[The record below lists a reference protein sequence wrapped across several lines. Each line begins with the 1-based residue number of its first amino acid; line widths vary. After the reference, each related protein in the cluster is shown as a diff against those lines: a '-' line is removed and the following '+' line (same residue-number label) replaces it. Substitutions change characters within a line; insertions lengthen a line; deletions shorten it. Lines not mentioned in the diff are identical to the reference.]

1 MTVMNPWLFL
11 VLLPAMALT
20 TYRLTRLL
28 VEDVFP
34 PVLWLRDRLVGGW
47 RPLTEKEQSM
57 LTIESPNQWMSVVRE
72 PRVPNPAVADWHVQ
86 EIDGEQQR
94 WARRWKRVPH
104 WLADLLSCPFCASG
118 WIGAGVV
125 AGAWFAPAG
134 LSVPVLCWFSA
145 WALGGILAAQE
156 WA

>member
-1 MTVMNPWLFL
+1 MNPWLFL
-11 VLLPAMALT
+11 VLLVPMALT

-28 VEDVFP
+28 VADDFP

-47 RPLTEKEQSM
+47 RPLTAKEEAAPAAVSWRTQTEEHDGVM
-57 LTIESPNQWMSVVRE
+57 ERYAVR
-72 PRVPNPAVADWHVQ
+72 W
-86 EIDGEQQR
+86 R
-94 WARRWKRVPH
+94 WVPH

-134 LSVPVLCWFSA
+134 LSVPVLCWVSV

>member
-1 MTVMNPWLFL
+1 MNPWLFL

-28 VEDVFP
+28 VEDTFP

-47 RPLTEKEQSM
+47 RPLTEKELAQARSAGLAYM
-57 LTIESPNQWMSVVRE
+57 PWKTTAIDDVENRWVERA
-72 PRVPNPAVADWHVQ
+72 RWVPY
-86 EIDGEQQR
+86 
-94 WARRWKRVPH
+94 

-134 LSVPVLCWFSA
+134 LSVPVLCWFSV
-145 WALGGILAAQE
+145 WAIGGVLAAQE

>member
-1 MTVMNPWLFL
+1 MNPWLFL
-11 VLLPAMALT
+11 ILLPAMALT
-20 TYRLTRLL
+20 TYRLTRL
-28 VEDVFP
+28 VVADTFP

-47 RPLTEKEQSM
+47 RPLTGKESEQARSAGLAYM
-57 LTIESPNQWMSVVRE
+57 PWKTT
-72 PRVPNPAVADWHVQ
+72 A
-86 EIDGEQQR
+86 IDDVENR
-94 WARRWKRVPH
+94 WVERARWVPH

-134 LSVPVLCWFSA
+134 LSVPALCWFSA
-145 WALGGILAAQE
+145 WAIGGVLAAQE

>member
-1 MTVMNPWLFL
+1 MNPWLFL

-20 TYRLTRLL
+20 TYRLTRL
-28 VEDVFP
+28 VVADTFP
-34 PVLWLRDRLVGGW
+34 PALWLRDRLVGGW
-47 RPLTEKEQSM
+47 RPLTAKEEDRYV
-57 LTIESPNQWMSVVRE
+57 TDVAAVVE
-72 PRVPNPAVADWHVQ
+72 GPVALPHS
-86 EIDGEQQR
+86 ELGALMRTDGQVNR
-94 WARRWKRVPH
+94 YVRRWKWVPH

-125 AGAWFAPAG
+125 AATWFAPAG

-145 WALGGILAAQE
+145 WALGGILAAQD

>member
-1 MTVMNPWLFL
+1 MNPWLFL

-20 TYRLTRLL
+20 TYRLTRL
-28 VEDVFP
+28 VVADTFP

-47 RPLTEKEQSM
+47 RPLTAKE
-57 LTIESPNQWMSVVRE
+57 EEAPVAVPWRNQTAEHDGVMERYIVRW
-72 PRVPNPAVADWHVQ
+72 PW
-86 EIDGEQQR
+86 
-94 WARRWKRVPH
+94 VPH

-125 AGAWFAPAG
+125 AATWFAPAG
-134 LSVPVLCWFSA
+134 ASVPVLCWFSA
-145 WALGGILAAQE
+145 WALGGLTAAQD

>member
-1 MTVMNPWLFL
+1 MNPWLFL
-11 VLLPAMALT
+11 VLLVPMALT

-28 VEDVFP
+28 VEDTFP
-34 PVLWLRDRLVGGW
+34 PALWVRDRLVGGW
-47 RPLTEKEQSM
+47 RPLTAKEEAASVAVPWRDQAEEHDGVM
-57 LTIESPNQWMSVVRE
+57 ERYVVR
-72 PRVPNPAVADWHVQ
+72 W
-86 EIDGEQQR
+86 R
-94 WARRWKRVPH
+94 WVPH

-118 WIGAGVV
+118 WIGVGVV
-125 AGAWFAPAG
+125 AATWFAPAG

>member
-1 MTVMNPWLFL
+1 VTGMNPWLFL
-11 VLLPAMALT
+11 VLLLPMALT
-20 TYRLTRLL
+20 TYRLTRLI
-28 VEDVFP
+28 VEDTFP

-47 RPLTEKEQSM
+47 RPLTSKESESHPLPVMEEGQSATTAWLGG
-57 LTIESPNQWMSVVRE
+57 LTV
-72 PRVPNPAVADWHVQ
+72 
-86 EIDGEQQR
+86 IDGQMNRYVTRAR
-94 WARRWKRVPH
+94 WVPY

-156 WA
+156 WT

>member
-1 MTVMNPWLFL
+1 MNPWLFL
-11 VLLPAMALT
+11 VLLVPMALT

-28 VEDVFP
+28 VEDTFP

-47 RPLTEKEQSM
+47 RPLTAKE
-57 LTIESPNQWMSVVRE
+57 EAAPVAVPWRNQTEEHDGVMERY
-72 PRVPNPAVADWHVQ
+72 VA
-86 EIDGEQQR
+86 R
-94 WARRWKRVPH
+94 WTWVPH

-134 LSVPVLCWFSA
+134 ASIPVLCWFSA
-145 WALGGILAAQE
+145 WALGGIIAAQE